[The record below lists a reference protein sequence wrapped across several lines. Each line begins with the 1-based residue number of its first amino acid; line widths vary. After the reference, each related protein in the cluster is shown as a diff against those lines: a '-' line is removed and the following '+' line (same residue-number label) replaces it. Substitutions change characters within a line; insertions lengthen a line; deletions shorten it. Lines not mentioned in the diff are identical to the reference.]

1 MSSGTPMKRAVNS
14 SESSTRRSMAK
25 SQQLTSCSGG
35 AGKRGSGVIG
45 SVSAALANHGGVEE
59 PNRLAV
65 SLPAAR
71 VSEVN

>member
-1 MSSGTPMKRAVNS
+1 MD
-14 SESSTRRSMAK
+14 E

-35 AGKRGSGVIG
+35 AGKRSSRVIG

-71 VSEVN
+71 GSEVN